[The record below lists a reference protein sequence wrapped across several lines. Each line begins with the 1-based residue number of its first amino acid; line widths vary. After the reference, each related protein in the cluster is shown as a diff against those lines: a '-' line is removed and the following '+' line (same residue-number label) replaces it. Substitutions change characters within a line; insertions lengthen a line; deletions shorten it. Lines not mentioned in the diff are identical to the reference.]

1 MGYEKVGIPS
11 EVYHLTRKR
20 NLDNILADQTIRR
33 FGDTECWFCQ
43 SIPDMNRYMEM
54 TVLCEGKPYVDVDG
68 SIKRYPKFEPND
80 YVVLKLTP
88 RDSIDKW
95 YQWNQVVSPFAS
107 PELKAEAERFSRLK
121 VGFRGN
127 LQFKECEVLEMSQV
141 MNQGKGQVQGESSG
155 PVLSM

>member
-1 MGYEKVGIPS
+1 MGYEKVGIPY
-11 EVYHLTRKR
+11 EVYHLTKKS
-20 NLDNILADQTIRR
+20 NLDSILSDHTIRR
-33 FGDTECWFCQ
+33 FSDTECWFCR

-54 TVLCEGKPYVDVDG
+54 TVLCEGKPFIDVDG

-88 RDSIDKW
+88 RERIDKW
-95 YQWNQVVSPFAS
+95 YQWNQELPPFAS
-107 PELKAEAERFSRLK
+107 SEQKAEAGLFSRLK

-127 LQFKECEVLEMSQV
+127 MQFDECDVLEMSQV
-141 MNQGKGQVQGESSG
+141 MNQDTGQVQSENSG